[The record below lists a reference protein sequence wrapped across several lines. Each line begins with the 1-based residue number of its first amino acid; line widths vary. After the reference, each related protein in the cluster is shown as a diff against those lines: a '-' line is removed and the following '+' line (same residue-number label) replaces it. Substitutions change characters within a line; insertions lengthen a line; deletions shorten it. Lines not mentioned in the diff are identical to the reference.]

1 MWRGSSKPLVIVLT
15 SAAIALAAFYIIHRL
30 VDPLPPKTEPA
41 VTFNHLRFPIA
52 PVASCRD
59 RLRQQASRR
68 VGFTILPGLNR
79 HSESIR
85 ACS

>member
-1 MWRGSSKPLVIVLT
+1 MWRGLSKPLVIVLT

-52 PVASCRD
+52 R
-59 RLRQQASRR
+59 SRHAVIGCVSR
-68 VGFTILPGLNR
+68 HLVGLDLLSYPD
-79 HSESIR
+79 
-85 ACS
+85 